1 MNEESN
7 TVITLT
13 NEECESAILAISK
26 RVMFL
31 KQHDTEMSAD
41 VKENEIRTLKN
52 INAKLLA

>member
-31 KQHDTEMSAD
+31 KQHDTEMSPD
-41 VKENEIRTLKN
+41 VKENEIRRLKN